1 MNKRN
6 WFAEK
11 IEKFK
16 NDPEF
21 IAHGVILEFTE
32 KIVTIM
38 KEQNINRTELAKKL
52 GVSKAFITKL
62 LNGNP
67 NLTIKSMVSIANIL
81 GCELNIDLYP
91 EGFEIK
97 KFYATPTKKF
107 NIKEFTEKFE
117 VPAEGDSDAI
127 AA

>member
-1 MNKRN
+1 MNTKK
-6 WFAEK
+6 WFEEK

-16 NDPEF
+16 DDPEF
-21 IAHGVILEFTE
+21 IAEGVILAFTE
-32 KIVTIM
+32 KIVAIM
-38 KEQNINRTELAKKL
+38 KEQDINRTELARRL

-67 NLTIKSMVSIANIL
+67 NLTIKSMVSIAKIL
-81 GCELNIDLYP
+81 GCDLNIDLYP

-107 NIKEFTEKFE
+107 DIKEFTEDFV
-117 VPAEGDSDAI
+117 VPAEGDADAI